1 MILASF
7 SSTILAV
14 ILVVAVFILAKAADT
29 VVKALTNLGKI
40 LHIKTFVL
48 SFVLL
53 GLTTS
58 LPEMLIGVYS
68 VLDGMPRLSFGN
80 LLGGMVVLLTLVVG
94 LNGLLFSGIS
104 LDGKLARFSLC
115 QIMPRIPGCHRL
127 AMHDLSILGFIL
139 IMPALLILDSALS
152 RTDGII
158 LVIFY
163 LFFLYY
169 YLREKSNHAENN
181 GIKSSLLSS
190 VGSFMAGAL
199 LMVIVARVIVLSSEV
214 LLTRLNVSSFLFGL
228 LVLGLGTNLP
238 ELTIMLRSQKSARDI
253 SVANALGSA
262 AANVIILGFLAI
274 FSPLSNLRN
283 TSTLL
288 TAGILMAVTILVV
301 VFFRTRDRLSRTEAL
316 ILVLIYIAFFAI
328 QSFIR
333 M

>member
-1 MILASF
+1 
-7 SSTILAV
+7 
-14 ILVVAVFILAKAADT
+14 
-29 VVKALTNLGKI
+29 
-40 LHIKTFVL
+40 
-48 SFVLL
+48 
-53 GLTTS
+53 
-58 LPEMLIGVYS
+58 
-68 VLDGMPRLSFGN
+68 
-80 LLGGMVVLLTLVVG
+80 
-94 LNGLLFSGIS
+94 
-104 LDGKLARFSLC
+104 
-115 QIMPRIPGCHRL
+115 
-127 AMHDLSILGFIL
+127 
-139 IMPALLILDSALS
+139 MPALLILDSALS